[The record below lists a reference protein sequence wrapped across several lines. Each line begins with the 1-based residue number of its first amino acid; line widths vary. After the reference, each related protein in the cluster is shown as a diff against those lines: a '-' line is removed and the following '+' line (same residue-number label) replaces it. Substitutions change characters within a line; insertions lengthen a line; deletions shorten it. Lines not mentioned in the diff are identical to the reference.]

1 MPQADSVLVDNLRLT
16 SHGPTVLRRNTRGR
30 FSRANDSFKRVPVF
44 GTSRTYL
51 CDMHQTSINLSSL
64 TPEQEAAVRATEG
77 TVRVVAGAGSGK
89 TRTLV
94 YRYAYLLNDLGIP
107 QSDIL
112 CMTFTNKAAH
122 EMKTRI
128 AALCPGGVVGDFVTT
143 IHGFCVRFL
152 REEIYRLGYPQN
164 YVIFDEEDM
173 KTVVKEVLEENGIER
188 KSGIVGNYMEQ
199 LAAFKAATPY
209 IPRYV
214 IPTTVVGDVPVLG
227 QMILR
232 QRRYFALDFDDLLFF
247 TLHLLNNFPEV
258 REAWQRRFQYVMV
271 DEAQDCSRPDWE
283 LFTILSGRYGNLFI
297 VGDADQAIYEW
308 RGAHP
313 EFFVSYSPQTD
324 LYLKNNFRSLPN
336 IVCLADSIIGN
347 NRNRLPRTSVTMRP
361 AAGFRTK
368 LFHCRNEKAEADT
381 LVRNLKRARKNDG
394 VAWKDMAVLYRA
406 SYLSRSIEQ
415 AFIQEKIPYA
425 IWGGVRFFERKEIKD
440 ALSYLR
446 LVAWDD
452 DIAFKRIANVPSR
465 KIGRKTM
472 ALIQRQASARECS
485 LFTALA
491 GLLPQLRNARA
502 EAFVRM
508 ILEARQDAAGMSI
521 STLLDRLLEDSGLL
535 AEYRTDT
542 EEDRLENLQELVK
555 SVRLYE
561 EEHKDD
567 DCTVDTY
574 LQDIA
579 LYTNADY
586 RKDDDK
592 VKLMTVHQAKGLE
605 FTLVWIYGLSE
616 GILPSHRTVRERG
629 VAGLEEERRLMYVAC
644 TRAKDRLYFSESEG
658 FNVQTS
664 QSKYPSRFIREA
676 CDGGGPLYDI
686 EGPFDPDL
694 WIGTDRLIRSLEGTP
709 DVPQSPFAPGNHV
722 HHAVFGD
729 GTVTDYDP
737 FAETV
742 TVRFEEFGERRIA
755 PSLLAT
761 TEGQILTSDK

>member
-1 MPQADSVLVDNLRLT
+1 MPRTPFSLT
-16 SHGPTVLRRNTRGR
+16 SLTR
-30 FSRANDSFKRVPVF
+30 
-44 GTSRTYL
+44 
-51 CDMHQTSINLSSL
+51 
-64 TPEQEAAVRATEG
+64 EQEEAVKTTEG

-152 REEIYRLGYPQN
+152 REEIYRLGYPEN
-164 YVIFDEEDM
+164 YIIFDEEDM
-173 KTVVKEVLEENGIER
+173 KTLVKEILEENGIER
-188 KSGIVGNYMEQ
+188 KSGIVGNYMAE
-199 LAAFKAATPY
+199 LASFKAATPY
-209 IPRYV
+209 IPRFV
-214 IPTTVVGDVPVLG
+214 IPTAAGAAGDIPIFG

-247 TLHLLNNFPEV
+247 TLHILNNFPSV
-258 REAWQRRFQYVMV
+258 RESWQRRFQYVMV

-283 LFTILSGRYGNLFI
+283 LFTILSGHYGNLFI

-313 EFFVSYSPQTD
+313 ELFVSYAPETD

-336 IVCLADSIIGN
+336 IVKLADSIIGN
-347 NRNRLPRTSVTMRP
+347 NRNRLPRTSVTMRAP
-361 AAGFRTK
+361 GGFRTT
-368 LFHCRNEKAEADT
+368 LYHCRNEKAEADT
-381 LVRNLKRARKNDG
+381 LVRTLKRSRRKEG
-394 VAWKDMAVLYRA
+394 LAWKDMAILYRA

-440 ALSYLR
+440 ALGYLR
-446 LVAWDD
+446 LVALDD
-452 DIAFKRIANVPSR
+452 DLAFKRIANVPSR
-465 KIGRKTM
+465 KIGKKTM
-472 ALIQRQASARECS
+472 ALLQGHASARGCT
-485 LFTALA
+485 LFTALVE
-491 GLLPQLRNARA
+491 LLPRLRNAKA
-502 EAFVRM
+502 EAFARL
-508 ILEARQDAAGMSI
+508 ILDARKTQDSLSI
-521 STLLDRLLEDSGLL
+521 SALLEHLLESSGLL

-542 EEDRLENLQELVK
+542 EEERLENLQELVK

-561 EEHKDD
+561 EENKNEDY
-567 DCTVDTY
+567 TIDTY

-629 VAGLEEERRLMYVAC
+629 EAGLEEERRLMYVAC

-658 FNVQTS
+658 FNVQNS

-676 CDGGGPLYDI
+676 HDECGPLYDI
-686 EGPFDPDL
+686 EGSFDPEL
-694 WIGTDRLIRSLEGTP
+694 WRGTDRLIRSLEGTAIEP
-709 DVPQSPFAPGNHV
+709 PSPFAPGSRV
-722 HHAVFGD
+722 HHPVFGD

-742 TVRFEEFGERRIA
+742 RVCFGEFGERRIA
-755 PSLLAT
+755 TSLLSAA
-761 TEGQILTSDK
+761 EAS

>member
-1 MPQADSVLVDNLRLT
+1 MAKDLITRNMPRNPISLT
-16 SHGPTVLRRNTRGR
+16 
-30 FSRANDSFKRVPVF
+30 
-44 GTSRTYL
+44 
-51 CDMHQTSINLSSL
+51 SL
-64 TPEQEAAVRATEG
+64 TPEQEAAVKTTEG

-94 YRYAYLLNDLGIP
+94 YRYAYLLNELGIP

-128 AALCPGGVVGDFVTT
+128 AALCPSGVVGDFVTT

-152 REEIYRLGYPQN
+152 REEIYRLGYPEN
-164 YVIFDEEDM
+164 YIIFDEEDM
-173 KTVVKEVLEENGIER
+173 KALVKEILEENGIER
-188 KSGIVGNYMEQ
+188 KSGIVGNYMAE
-199 LAAFKAATPY
+199 LASFKAATPY
-209 IPRYV
+209 IPRFV
-214 IPTTVVGDVPVLG
+214 IPTAAPAPGDIPIFG

-247 TLHLLNNFPEV
+247 TLHILNYFPAV
-258 REAWQRRFQYVMV
+258 RESWQRRFQYVMV

-283 LFTILSGRYGNLFI
+283 LFTILSGHYGNLFV
-297 VGDADQAIYEW
+297 VGDGDQAIYEW

-313 EFFVSYSPQTD
+313 ELFVSYAPETD

-336 IVCLADSIIGN
+336 IVKLADSIVGN
-347 NRNRLPRTSVTMRP
+347 NRNRLPRTSVTMR
-361 AAGFRTK
+361 AAGAFRTK
-368 LFHCRNEKAEADT
+368 LYHCRNEREEADT
-381 LVRNLKRARKNDG
+381 LVRTLKRSRRKDG
-394 VAWKDMAVLYRA
+394 FAWKDMAILYRA

-440 ALSYLR
+440 ALGYLR
-446 LVAWDD
+446 LVALDD
-452 DIAFKRIANVPSR
+452 DLAFKRIANVPSR
-465 KIGRKTM
+465 KIGKKTM
-472 ALIQRQASARECS
+472 ALLQGHASARGCT
-485 LFTALA
+485 LFTALVE
-491 GLLPQLRNARA
+491 LLPRLRNAKA
-502 EAFVRM
+502 EAFARLILDARKTAGEVT
-508 ILEARQDAAGMSI
+508 ISALLEHLLEA
-521 STLLDRLLEDSGLL
+521 SGLL

-542 EEDRLENLQELVK
+542 EEERLENLQELVK

-561 EEHKDD
+561 EENKNEDF
-567 DCTVDTY
+567 TIDTY

-605 FTLVWIYGLSE
+605 FPLVWIYGLSE

-629 VAGLEEERRLMYVAC
+629 EAGLEEERRLMYVAC

-658 FNVQTS
+658 FNVQNA

-676 CDGGGPLYDI
+676 YDECGPLYDI
-686 EGPFDPDL
+686 EGSFDPEL
-694 WIGTDRLIRSLEGTP
+694 WRGTDRLIRAVEGTVSIP
-709 DVPQSPFAPGNHV
+709 PSPFAPGSPV
-722 HHAVFGD
+722 HHPVFGD
-729 GTVTDYDP
+729 GTVLDYDP

-755 PSLLAT
+755 SSR
-761 TEGQILTSDK
+761 I

>member
-1 MPQADSVLVDNLRLT
+1 MTRL
-16 SHGPTVLRRNTRGR
+16 PI
-30 FSRANDSFKRVPVF
+30 
-44 GTSRTYL
+44 
-51 CDMHQTSINLSSL
+51 QLSSL
-64 TPEQEAAVRATEG
+64 TREQEDAVRATEG

-152 REEIYRLGYPQN
+152 REEIYRLGYPEN

-173 KTVVKEVLEENGIER
+173 KTLVKEILEENGIER
-188 KSGIVGNYMEQ
+188 KSGIVGNYMAE
-199 LAAFKAATPY
+199 LASFKASAPY
-209 IPRYV
+209 IPRFV
-214 IPTTVVGDVPVLG
+214 VPTAAGSVGEVPIFA

-247 TLHLLNNFPEV
+247 TLHILNNFPEV
-258 REAWQRRFQYVMV
+258 REAWQKRFQYVMV
-271 DEAQDCSRPDWE
+271 DEVQDCSRPDWE
-283 LFTILSGRYGNLFI
+283 LFTILSGHYGNLFV

-313 EFFVSYSPQTD
+313 EYFVSYVPRTD

-336 IVCLADSIIGN
+336 IVCLADSIIAH

-361 AAGFRTK
+361 AQGFRTK
-368 LFHCRNEKAEADT
+368 FHHCRNEKDEADT
-381 LVRNLKRARKNDG
+381 LVRILRQSRRKG
-394 VAWKDMAVLYRA
+394 CLAWKDMAVLYRA

-415 AFIQEKIPYA
+415 AFIREKIPYV

-440 ALSYLR
+440 ALGYLR
-446 LVAWDD
+446 LVALDD
-452 DIAFKRIANVPSR
+452 DMAFKRIANVPSR
-465 KIGRKTM
+465 KIGKKTM
-472 ALIQRQASARECS
+472 ALLQTHAASQGCT
-485 LFTALA
+485 LFTALVE
-491 GLLPQLRNARA
+491 LLPRLRNTKA
-502 EAFVRM
+502 EAFAGL
-508 ILEARQDAAGMSI
+508 ILEARRVQDSMTI
-521 STLLDRLLEDSGLL
+521 STLLEKLLEGSGLL
-535 AEYRTDT
+535 EEYRTDT
-542 EEDRLENLQELVK
+542 EEERLENLQELVK
-555 SVRLYE
+555 SIRLYE
-561 EEHKDD
+561 EENREEDS
-567 DCTVDTY
+567 TLDTY

-605 FTLVWIYGLSE
+605 FPLVWIYGLSE
-616 GILPSHRTVRERG
+616 GIMPSHRTVRERG
-629 VAGLEEERRLMYVAC
+629 EAGLEEERRLMYVAC
-644 TRAKDRLYFSESEG
+644 TRAKDRLYFSDSEG
-658 FNVQTS
+658 FNVQNS

-676 CDGGGPLYDI
+676 KDEKGPLYDI

-694 WIGTDRLIRSLEGTP
+694 WMGTDRLIRALEGTP
-709 DVPQSPFAPGNHV
+709 EAPRSPFIAGSRV
-722 HHAVFGD
+722 HHPVFGD

-742 TVRFEEFGERRIA
+742 TVRFEEFGERRLA
-755 PSLLAT
+755 PDLLS
-761 TEGQILTSDK
+761 Q